1 MEQFKVDMLNRS
13 FHLEIRTP
21 EKLIYEGDVTSIRA
35 PGVEGNFEILAG
47 HIPFLTALEIG
58 EIRIRELDTPQLLAT
73 SGGVFEV
80 LRTGVT
86 VLVETAEWASEI
98 DVERAE
104 IARQHAQDLL
114 TANMPD
120 LNRPRAEA
128 AFARAQNRIKV
139 AGNL

>member
-1 MEQFKVDMLNRS
+1 MLNRS

-21 EKLIYEGDVTSIRA
+21 EALVYEGDVTSINA
-35 PGVEGNFEILAG
+35 PGVAGNFQILAG
-47 HIPFLTALEIG
+47 HIPFLTALEVG
-58 EIRIRELDTPQLLAT
+58 DIRIRETAETPQLMAT

-104 IARQHAQDLL
+104 QARERATAQLA
-114 TANMPD
+114 ANAPD
-120 LNRPRAEA
+120 LNRPLVA
-128 AFARAQNRIKV
+128 AALARAQNRIRV
-139 AGNL
+139 ASLP

>member
-1 MEQFKVDMLNRS
+1 MQSRN

-21 EKLIYEGDVTSIRA
+21 EQLIYEGDVTSVQA
-35 PGVEGNFEILAG
+35 PGVEGNFQILTG
-47 HIPFLTALEIG
+47 HIPFLTALDIG
-58 EIRIRELDTPQLLAT
+58 EIRISESSDTQQLMAT

-86 VLVETAEWASEI
+86 ALVETAEWASEI

-104 IARQHAQDLL
+104 QARDRAQAQL
-114 TANMPD
+114 TADTSD

-128 AFARAQNRIKV
+128 ALARAQNRIKV
-139 AGNL
+139 ASAL

>member
-1 MEQFKVDMLNRS
+1 MLDRS

-21 EKLIYEGDVTSIRA
+21 EQLIYEGDVTSVHA
-35 PGVEGNFEILAG
+35 PGVEGNFQILPG
-47 HIPFLTALEIG
+47 HIPFLTALEVG
-58 EIRIRELDTPQLLAT
+58 EIRIRESSDTPQLMAT

-86 VLVETAEWASEI
+86 ALVETAEWASEI

-104 IARQHAQDLL
+104 SALERAQAQLA
-114 TANMPD
+114 ANAPD

-128 AFARAQNRIKV
+128 ALTRAQNRIKV
-139 AGNL
+139 ASNL

>member
-1 MEQFKVDMLNRS
+1 MLNRS

-21 EKLIYEGDVTSIRA
+21 EKLIYEGDVTSVRA

-58 EIRIRELDTPQLLAT
+58 EIRVRESDTQQLLAT

-86 VLVETAEWASEI
+86 VLAETAEWASEI

-104 IARQHAQDLL
+104 MARQRAQDVL
-114 TANMPD
+114 TANLPD
-120 LNRPRAEA
+120 LNRPRAEGA
-128 AFARAQNRIKV
+128 LARAQNRLKV
-139 AGNL
+139 ASNL

>member
-1 MEQFKVDMLNRS
+1 MLNRS

-47 HIPFLTALEIG
+47 HIPFLTALDVG
-58 EIRIRELDTPQLLAT
+58 EIRIRESDTPQLLAT

-86 VLVETAEWASEI
+86 VLVETAEWAPEI
-98 DVERAE
+98 DMERAE
-104 IARQHAQDLL
+104 MASQRAQDLL

-128 AFARAQNRIKV
+128 ALARAQNRIKV
-139 AGNL
+139 ASNM

>member
-1 MEQFKVDMLNRS
+1 MLNRN

-21 EKLIYEGDVTSIRA
+21 EQLIYEGDVTSVQA
-35 PGVEGNFEILAG
+35 PGVEGNFQILAG
-47 HIPFLTALEIG
+47 HIPFLTALDVG
-58 EIRIRELDTPQLLAT
+58 EIRIRESSETSQLMAT

-98 DVERAE
+98 DVSRAE
-104 IARQHAQDLL
+104 GALDRAQTQLKES
-114 TANMPD
+114 APD

-128 AFARAQNRIKV
+128 ALTRAKNRIKV
-139 AGNL
+139 ASNL

>member
-1 MEQFKVDMLNRS
+1 MLNRS

-21 EKLIYEGDVTSIRA
+21 EQSVYEADVTSVSA
-35 PGVEGNFEILAG
+35 PGVEGNFQILAG
-47 HIPFLTALEIG
+47 HIPFLTALEVG
-58 EIRIRELDTPQLLAT
+58 EIRIRESSDTPQLMAT

-98 DVERAE
+98 DVARAESALERA
-104 IARQHAQDLL
+104 QAQL
-114 TANMPD
+114 TTNAPD

-128 AFARAQNRIKV
+128 ALARAQNRLKV
-139 AGNL
+139 ASNL

>member
-1 MEQFKVDMLNRS
+1 MLSRS

-21 EKLIYEGDVTSIRA
+21 EQLIYEGDVTSVHA
-35 PGVEGNFEILAG
+35 PGVEGNFQILTG
-47 HIPFLTALEIG
+47 HIPFLTALEVG
-58 EIRIRELDTPQLLAT
+58 EIRIRESSETSQLMAT

-86 VLVETAEWASEI
+86 ALVETAEWASEI

-104 IARQHAQDLL
+104 SALERAQEQLA
-114 TANMPD
+114 ANAPD

-128 AFARAQNRIKV
+128 ALTRAQNRIKV
-139 AGNL
+139 ASNL

>member
-1 MEQFKVDMLNRS
+1 MQSRS

-21 EKLIYEGDVTSIRA
+21 EKLIYEGDVVSVNA
-35 PGVEGNFEILAG
+35 PGVDGNFQILAG
-47 HIPFLTALEIG
+47 HIPFLTALDVG
-58 EIRIRELDTPQLLAT
+58 EIRVNESSDTPRSMAT

-86 VLVETAEWASEI
+86 ALVETAEWASDI
-98 DVERAE
+98 DVARAESALERAKE
-104 IARQHAQDLL
+104 QL
-114 TANMPD
+114 TDDSSD

-128 AFARAQNRIKV
+128 SLARAQNRIKV

>member
-1 MEQFKVDMLNRS
+1 MLSRN

-21 EKLIYEGDVTSIRA
+21 EQAVYEGDVTSVSA
-35 PGVEGNFEILAG
+35 PGVEGNFQILAG
-47 HIPFLTALEIG
+47 HIPFLTALEVG
-58 EIRIRELDTPQLLAT
+58 EIRIRESSETPQLMAT

-104 IARQHAQDLL
+104 SALDRAQAQL
-114 TANMPD
+114 TTNAPD

-128 AFARAQNRIKV
+128 ALARAQNRLKV
-139 AGNL
+139 ASNL